1 MTLGVQYPMNQKEFQ
16 KRKSEIKNL
25 YNQGNFE
32 DAEALC
38 LDLVYELFE
47 EKQYSR
53 IADLY
58 NTGFVNPKRHLW
70 IFEVAYALN
79 EHGQYD
85 EAERIYEFILAS
97 EPQNAAVLNNLSNL
111 KKAKGEIDLAYDLI
125 QKAFELDP
133 KDEIISR
140 NHENLT
146 LIVHE
151 REEIEANYKHALTYL
166 DRENDFVIGKLKAFV
181 NNARKDRDFKN
192 GRMPIPRW
200 KFKVLMGTDDQKARS
215 LLDQWLDKGY
225 LRRTGERGDY
235 NEHIYEINPYLAKA
249 LTELKPT
256 KINPKWVT
264 GISDLNASKL
274 EDLDY
279 FEIVARVSK
288 IKRSFRSILLRDID
302 ELFLNYIMGNEK
314 SAVILSGSI
323 VESALIYYC
332 EKKKISKIS
341 YQRHNRTI
349 NKKLY
354 DCDLGDLLSFFE
366 QNKLLANVVV
376 HMGNISRVYRNF
388 VHPGKELREA
398 ESLNQ
403 AKVNLCFMSTLEILK
418 CVT

>member
-1 MTLGVQYPMNQKEFQ
+1 
-16 KRKSEIKNL
+16 
-25 YNQGNFE
+25 
-32 DAEALC
+32 
-38 LDLVYELFE
+38 
-47 EKQYSR
+47 
-53 IADLY
+53 
-58 NTGFVNPKRHLW
+58 
-70 IFEVAYALN
+70 LN

-146 LIVHE
+146 LIVRE

-302 ELFLNYIMGNEK
+302 ELFLNYIIGNEK

>member
-146 LIVHE
+146 LIVRE

-235 NEHIYEINPYLAKA
+235 NEHIY
-249 LTELKPT
+249 
-256 KINPKWVT
+256 
-264 GISDLNASKL
+264 DC
-274 EDLDY
+274 
-279 FEIVARVSK
+279 
-288 IKRSFRSILLRDID
+288 LLYTSPSPRD
-302 ELFLNYIMGNEK
+302 
-314 SAVILSGSI
+314 
-323 VESALIYYC
+323 
-332 EKKKISKIS
+332 
-341 YQRHNRTI
+341 
-349 NKKLY
+349 
-354 DCDLGDLLSFFE
+354 
-366 QNKLLANVVV
+366 
-376 HMGNISRVYRNF
+376 
-388 VHPGKELREA
+388 
-398 ESLNQ
+398 
-403 AKVNLCFMSTLEILK
+403 
-418 CVT
+418 